1 VDCRH
6 DPPTANVAT
15 ERRRDDAACVAFLQW
30 ALPRLG
36 LHWAGYRKVRRQVC
50 RRLHR
55 RLAELG
61 LPDLDAYRA
70 RLTAD
75 PAEWDVLETLTPV
88 TISRFARDRA
98 VFDALAREVVPRLG
112 CARLR
117 TWSAGCAS
125 GEEAYTLALF
135 WPAMDV
141 LATDVHPAVLER
153 ARRAAYPRSSLRE
166 LTAAERDRAFAPRG
180 AEHVVRPEIAARV
193 TVARH
198 DVRDPPPPG
207 PFDLVLCRNVAFT
220 YLDEDRRRAVL
231 AGMASAVRAGGA
243 LVIGLHEALPESP
256 WFAPW
261 PDARAVHRRT
271 DRGAGHARP

>member
-1 VDCRH
+1 MDCRH
-6 DPPTANVAT
+6 DPPTPNVAT
-15 ERRRDDAACVAFLQW
+15 EPRRDDAACVAFLQW

-70 RLTAD
+70 RLAAD
-75 PAEWDVLETLTPV
+75 PAEWDVLATLTPV
-88 TISRFARDRA
+88 TISRFARDRV
-98 VFDALAREVVPRLG
+98 VFDALAREVVPTLG
-112 CARLR
+112 RVRLR
-117 TWSAGCAS
+117 AWSAGCAS
-125 GEEAYTLALF
+125 GEEAYTLALL

-141 LATDVHPAVLER
+141 LATDVHPAVLVR

-166 LTAAERDRAFAPRG
+166 LTASERERAFVTRG
-180 AEHVVRPEIAARV
+180 DEHVVRPEIAARV

-198 DVRDPPPPG
+198 DVHDPPPGG

-220 YLDEDRRRAVL
+220 YLDEDRRHAVL

-243 LVIGLHEALPESP
+243 LVIGLHEALPPSP

-261 PDARAVHRRT
+261 PEARAVHRRSG
-271 DRGAGHARP
+271 RRAGDATP